1 MDLKQIISVLEKEV
15 KQKNG
20 SKETK
25 DVFDTFLDNAKSIA
39 QNIEQQSKKAET
51 NEKQES
57 TQRPATLGDVAE
69 HFNTTVEDVLSKL
82 NEAYTE
88 TEQKD
93 TQEQEQEQEPSN
105 NRSVRSLILDFTND
119 TIRNQARLD
128 EYIREQKGISDDE
141 WLGDKFFVF
150 HELAY
155 KTEVSEFINECHDV
169 WKYWKSKPVD
179 TNRIVDEFVDV
190 VHFANLIV
198 NKISVDGYHISE
210 TDELRPIVYDLWR
223 EAKNNKIAPH
233 VFLHM
238 LDKPNFDTVK
248 STLRPIVHSIRFLY
262 EQYGIGIED
271 VIDAYHKKNK
281 ENYER
286 QQNGY

>member
-1 MDLKQIISVLEKEV
+1 MDLKQIINVLEKEV

-25 DVFDTFLDNAKSIA
+25 DVFDTFLNNAKSIA
-39 QNIEQQSKKAET
+39 QSIEQQTKKAET
-51 NEKQES
+51 HKQQES
-57 TQRPATLGDVAE
+57 TQRPVTLGDVAE

-88 TEQKD
+88 TEQED
-93 TQEQEQEQEPSN
+93 TQAQEQTPSE
-105 NRSVRSLILDFTND
+105 NRSVRSLILDFTHD

-155 KTEVSEFINECHDV
+155 KNEVSEFINECHDV
-169 WKYWKSKPVD
+169 WKYWKSKPVN

-210 TDELRPIVYDLWR
+210 TDELRDIVYSLWR

-233 VFLHM
+233 VFLHT
-238 LDKPNFDTVK
+238 LEKPNFDTVK
-248 STLRPIVHSIRFLY
+248 STLRPIIHGIRFLY

>member
-1 MDLKQIISVLEKEV
+1 MDLKQIINVLEKEV

-25 DVFDTFLDNAKSIA
+25 DVFDTFLNNAKSIA
-39 QNIEQQSKKAET
+39 QSIEQQTKKAET
-51 NEKQES
+51 HKQQES
-57 TQRPATLGDVAE
+57 TQRPVTLGDVAE

-82 NEAYTE
+82 NDAYVG
-88 TEQKD
+88 TEQED
-93 TQEQEQEQEPSN
+93 TQAQEQKPSE
-105 NRSVRSLILDFTND
+105 NRSVRSLILDFTHD

-155 KTEVSEFINECHDV
+155 KNEVSEFINECHDV
-169 WKYWKSKPVD
+169 WKYWKSKPVN

-198 NKISVDGYHISE
+198 NKVSVDGYHISE
-210 TDELRPIVYDLWR
+210 TDELRDIVYSLWR

-233 VFLHM
+233 VFLHT
-238 LDKPNFDTVK
+238 LEKPNFDTVK
-248 STLRPIVHSIRFLY
+248 STLRPIIHGIRFLY

>member
-20 SKETK
+20 SKETN

-39 QNIEQQSKKAET
+39 QSIEQQTKKAET
-51 NEKQES
+51 HKQQES
-57 TQRPATLGDVAE
+57 TQRPVTLGDVAE

-88 TEQKD
+88 TEQEN
-93 TQEQEQEQEPSN
+93 TQEQEQTPSE
-105 NRSVRSLILDFTND
+105 NRSIRSLILDFTND

-128 EYIREQKGISDDE
+128 EYIREQKGISDEE

-155 KTEVSEFINECHDV
+155 KNEVSEFINECHDV

-210 TDELRPIVYDLWR
+210 TDELRDIVYSLWR

-233 VFLHM
+233 VFLHT
-238 LDKPNFDTVK
+238 LEKPNFDTVK
-248 STLRPIVHSIRFLY
+248 STLRPIIHGIRFLY

>member
-51 NEKQES
+51 SEKQES
-57 TQRPATLGDVAE
+57 TQRPVTLGDVAE
-69 HFNTTVEDVLSKL
+69 HFNTTVEDILSKL
-82 NEAYTE
+82 NEVYTE
-88 TEQKD
+88 TEQED
-93 TQEQEQEQEPSN
+93 TQEQEQEPSE
-105 NRSVRSLILDFTND
+105 NRSIRSLILDFTND

-128 EYIREQKGISDDE
+128 EYIREQKGISDEE

-155 KTEVSEFINECHDV
+155 KNEVSEFINECHDV

-233 VFLHM
+233 VFLHT
-238 LDKPNFDTVK
+238 LEKPNFNTVK
-248 STLRPIVHSIRFLY
+248 STLRPIIHGIRFLY

>member
-1 MDLKQIISVLEKEV
+1 MDLKQIINTLEREI

-25 DVFDTFLDNAKSIA
+25 DFAERFLNNAKSIA
-39 QNIEQQSKKAET
+39 QSIEQQSKKAET
-51 NEKQES
+51 SEKEKA
-57 TQRPATLGDVAE
+57 TQRPVTLGDVAE

-82 NEAYTE
+82 NDAYVGI
-88 TEQKD
+88 EQED
-93 TQEQEQEQEPSN
+93 TQEQEQTPSE
-105 NRSVRSLILDFTND
+105 NRSVRSLILDFTKD

-141 WLGDKFFVF
+141 WLDDKFFVF

-155 KTEVSEFINECHDV
+155 KNEVSEFINECHDV
-169 WKYWKSKPVD
+169 WKYWKSKPVN

-198 NKISVDGYHISE
+198 NKLSVDGYHISE
-210 TDELRPIVYDLWR
+210 TDELRDIVYSLWR

-233 VFLHM
+233 VFLHT
-238 LDKPNFDTVK
+238 LEKPNFDTVK
-248 STLRPIVHSIRFLY
+248 STLRPIVHGIHFLY

>member
-20 SKETK
+20 SKETN

-51 NEKQES
+51 SEKQES
-57 TQRPATLGDVAE
+57 TQRPVTLGDVAE
-69 HFNTTVEDVLSKL
+69 HFNTTVEDILSKL
-82 NEAYTE
+82 NEVYTE
-88 TEQKD
+88 TEQED
-93 TQEQEQEQEPSN
+93 TQEQEQEPSE
-105 NRSVRSLILDFTND
+105 NRSIRSLILDFTND

-128 EYIREQKGISDDE
+128 EYIREQKGISDEE

-155 KTEVSEFINECHDV
+155 KNEVSEFINECHDV
-169 WKYWKSKPVD
+169 WKYWKSKPVN

-198 NKISVDGYHISE
+198 NKISVDGYHILE
-210 TDELRPIVYDLWR
+210 TDELRDIVYSLWR

-233 VFLHM
+233 VFLHT
-238 LDKPNFDTVK
+238 LEKPNFDTVK
-248 STLRPIVHSIRFLY
+248 STLRPIVHGIRFLY

>member
-39 QNIEQQSKKAET
+39 RNIEQQSKKAET
-51 NEKQES
+51 SEKQES
-57 TQRPATLGDVAE
+57 TQRPVTLGDVAE

-88 TEQKD
+88 TEQED
-93 TQEQEQEQEPSN
+93 TQEQEEKPSE
-105 NRSVRSLILDFTND
+105 NRSVRRTISDFIND
-119 TIRNQARLD
+119 ALENQARLD
-128 EYIREQKGISDDE
+128 EYIREQHSITDE
-141 WLGDKFFVF
+141 KWVGSRFKIY

-155 KTEVSEFINECHDV
+155 KNEVSEFINECHDV
-169 WKYWKSKPVD
+169 WKYWKIKPVD
-179 TNRIVDEFVDV
+179 KNRIVDEFVDV
-190 VHFANLIV
+190 IHFASLIV
-198 NKISVDGYHISE
+198 NKVSVDGYHISE
-210 TDELRPIVYDLWR
+210 TDELRSVVYDLWQ
-223 EAKNNKIAPH
+223 EAKNNKVAPYT
-233 VFLHM
+233 FLNT
-238 LDKPNFDTVK
+238 LEKPNFDTIE
-248 STLRPIVHSIRFLY
+248 STLRPVIQGIYFLY
-262 EQYGIGIED
+262 TRYGIGIED
-271 VIDAYHKKNK
+271 VIDAYYKKNK

>member
-39 QNIEQQSKKAET
+39 QSFEQQTKKAET
-51 NEKQES
+51 HKQQES
-57 TQRPATLGDVAE
+57 TQRPVTLGDVAE

-82 NEAYTE
+82 NDAYVG
-88 TEQKD
+88 TEQED
-93 TQEQEQEQEPSN
+93 TQAQEQTPSE
-105 NRSVRSLILDFTND
+105 NRSIRSLILDFTHD

-155 KTEVSEFINECHDV
+155 KNEVSEFINECHDV
-169 WKYWKSKPVD
+169 WKYWKSKPVN

-198 NKISVDGYHISE
+198 NKLSVDGYHISE
-210 TDELRPIVYDLWR
+210 TDELRDIVYSLWR

-233 VFLHM
+233 VFLHT
-238 LDKPNFDTVK
+238 LEKPNFDTVK
-248 STLRPIVHSIRFLY
+248 STLRPIVHGIHFLY

>member
-15 KQKNG
+15 KQKSG

-57 TQRPATLGDVAE
+57 TQRPVTLGDVAE

-88 TEQKD
+88 TEQEN
-93 TQEQEQEQEPSN
+93 TQEQEQTPSE
-105 NRSVRSLILDFTND
+105 NRSVRSLILDFTHD

-155 KTEVSEFINECHDV
+155 KNEVSEFINECHDV
-169 WKYWKSKPVD
+169 WKYWKSKPVN

-210 TDELRPIVYDLWR
+210 TDELRDIVYSLWR

-233 VFLHM
+233 VFLHT
-238 LDKPNFDTVK
+238 LEKPNFDTVK
-248 STLRPIVHSIRFLY
+248 STLRPIIHGIRFLY

>member
-1 MDLKQIISVLEKEV
+1 MDLKQIINVLEKEV

-39 QNIEQQSKKAET
+39 QSFEQETKKAET
-51 NEKQES
+51 HKQQES
-57 TQRPATLGDVAE
+57 TQRPVTLGDVAE

-88 TEQKD
+88 TEQEN
-93 TQEQEQEQEPSN
+93 TQEQEQTPSEN
-105 NRSVRSLILDFTND
+105 HSVRSLILDFTHD

-155 KTEVSEFINECHDV
+155 KNEVSEFINECHDV
-169 WKYWKSKPVD
+169 WKYWKSKPVN

-210 TDELRPIVYDLWR
+210 TDELRDIVYSLWR

-233 VFLHM
+233 VFLHT
-238 LDKPNFDTVK
+238 LEKPNFETVK
-248 STLRPIVHSIRFLY
+248 
-262 EQYGIGIED
+262 
-271 VIDAYHKKNK
+271 
-281 ENYER
+281 
-286 QQNGY
+286 

>member
-1 MDLKQIISVLEKEV
+1 MDLKQIINVLEKEV

-39 QNIEQQSKKAET
+39 QSFEQQSKKAET

-57 TQRPATLGDVAE
+57 TQRPVTLGDVAE
-69 HFNTTVEDVLSKL
+69 HFDTTVEDILSKL
-82 NEAYTE
+82 NEVYTE
-88 TEQKD
+88 TEQED
-93 TQEQEQEQEPSN
+93 TQEQEQKLTLSDSLFA
-105 NRSVRSLILDFTND
+105 RSRALDFMRD
-119 TIRNQARLD
+119 AIRNQARLD
-128 EYIREQKGISDDE
+128 EYIREQKGISDEE
-141 WLGDKFFVF
+141 WLGDKFKIF

-155 KTEVSEFINECHDV
+155 KNEVSEFINECHDV

-198 NKISVDGYHISE
+198 NKMSLNGYNISE
-210 TDELRPIVYDLWR
+210 TNKLRDIVLSLWR

-233 VFLHM
+233 VFLHT
-238 LDKPNFDTVK
+238 LEKPNFDTVK
-248 STLRPIVHSIRFLY
+248 STLRPIIHGIRFLY

>member
-1 MDLKQIISVLEKEV
+1 MDLKQIINALEKSAE
-15 KQKNG
+15 QKNG

-25 DVFDTFLDNAKSIA
+25 DVFDTFLNNAKSIA
-39 QNIEQQSKKAET
+39 QSIEQQTKKAET
-51 NEKQES
+51 HKQQES
-57 TQRPATLGDVAE
+57 TQRPVTLGDVAE

-88 TEQKD
+88 TEQED
-93 TQEQEQEQEPSN
+93 TQEQEQTPSE
-105 NRSVRSLILDFTND
+105 NRSVRSLILDFTHD

-155 KTEVSEFINECHDV
+155 KNEVSEFINECHDV
-169 WKYWKSKPVD
+169 WKYWKSKPVN

-198 NKISVDGYHISE
+198 NKLSVDGYHILE
-210 TDELRPIVYDLWR
+210 TDELRDIVYSLWR
-223 EAKNNKIAPH
+223 EVKNNKIAPH
-233 VFLHM
+233 VFLHT
-238 LDKPNFDTVK
+238 LEKPNFDTVK
-248 STLRPIVHSIRFLY
+248 STLRPIVHGIHFLY

>member
-51 NEKQES
+51 SEKQES
-57 TQRPATLGDVAE
+57 TQRPVTLGDVAE

-88 TEQKD
+88 TEQED
-93 TQEQEQEQEPSN
+93 TQEQETPSN

-128 EYIREQKGISDDE
+128 EYIREQKGISDEE

-190 VHFANLIV
+190 IHFANLIV
-198 NKISVDGYHISE
+198 NKISVDGYHILE

-233 VFLHM
+233 VFLHT

-248 STLRPIVHSIRFLY
+248 STLRPIVHGIRFLY

>member
-1 MDLKQIISVLEKEV
+1 MDLKQIINVLEKEV

-39 QNIEQQSKKAET
+39 QSFEQETKKAET
-51 NEKQES
+51 HKQQES
-57 TQRPATLGDVAE
+57 TQRPVTLGDVAE

-88 TEQKD
+88 TEQEN
-93 TQEQEQEQEPSN
+93 TQEQEQTPSEN
-105 NRSVRSLILDFTND
+105 HSVRSLILDFTHD

-155 KTEVSEFINECHDV
+155 KNEVSEFINECHDV
-169 WKYWKSKPVD
+169 WKYWKSKPVN

-210 TDELRPIVYDLWR
+210 TDELRDIVYSLWR

-233 VFLHM
+233 VFLHT
-238 LDKPNFDTVK
+238 LEKPNFDTVK
-248 STLRPIVHSIRFLY
+248 STLRPIIHGIRFLY

>member
-1 MDLKQIISVLEKEV
+1 MDLKQIINVLEKEV

-39 QNIEQQSKKAET
+39 QSFEQQTKKAET
-51 NEKQES
+51 HKQQES
-57 TQRPATLGDVAE
+57 TQRPVTLGDVAE

-88 TEQKD
+88 TEQED
-93 TQEQEQEQEPSN
+93 TQAQEQTPSE
-105 NRSVRSLILDFTND
+105 NRSVRSLILDFTHD

-155 KTEVSEFINECHDV
+155 KNEVSEFINECHDV
-169 WKYWKSKPVD
+169 WKYWKSKPVN

-198 NKISVDGYHISE
+198 NKVSVDGYHILE
-210 TDELRPIVYDLWR
+210 TDELRDIVYSLWR

-233 VFLHM
+233 VFLHT
-238 LDKPNFDTVK
+238 LEKPNFDTVK
-248 STLRPIVHSIRFLY
+248 STLRPIVHGIRFLY

>member
-20 SKETK
+20 SKETN

-39 QNIEQQSKKAET
+39 QSIEQQTKKAET
-51 NEKQES
+51 HKQQES
-57 TQRPATLGDVAE
+57 TQRPVTLGDVAE

-88 TEQKD
+88 TEQEN
-93 TQEQEQEQEPSN
+93 TQEQEQTPSE
-105 NRSVRSLILDFTND
+105 NRSVRSLILDFTHD

-155 KTEVSEFINECHDV
+155 KNEVSEFINECHDV
-169 WKYWKSKPVD
+169 WKYWKSKPVN

-198 NKISVDGYHISE
+198 NKISVDGYHILE
-210 TDELRPIVYDLWR
+210 TDELRDIVYSLWR

-233 VFLHM
+233 VFLHT
-238 LDKPNFDTVK
+238 LEKPNFDTVK
-248 STLRPIVHSIRFLY
+248 STLRPIIHGIRFLY

>member
-39 QNIEQQSKKAET
+39 QSFEQQAKET
-51 NEKQES
+51 ETSEKQES
-57 TQRPATLGDVAE
+57 TQRPVTLGDVAE

-93 TQEQEQEQEPSN
+93 TQEQEQEPSN

-248 STLRPIVHSIRFLY
+248 STLRPIVHSICFLY

>member
-1 MDLKQIISVLEKEV
+1 MDLRQIINALEKEA

-39 QNIEQQSKKAET
+39 QNIEQ
-51 NEKQES
+51 
-57 TQRPATLGDVAE
+57 RPVTLGDVAE

-88 TEQKD
+88 TEQED
-93 TQEQEQEQEPSN
+93 TQEQEEKPSEN
-105 NRSVRSLILDFTND
+105 LFARSRALDFMRD
-119 TIRNQARLD
+119 AIRNQARLD

-155 KTEVSEFINECHDV
+155 KNEVSEFINECHDV

-198 NKISVDGYHISE
+198 NKMSLNGYNISE
-210 TDELRPIVYDLWR
+210 TDKLRDVVLSLWR
-223 EAKNNKIAPH
+223 EAKNNKIEPH
-233 VFLHM
+233 VFLHA
-238 LDKPNFDTVK
+238 LEKPNFDTVK
-248 STLRPIVHSIRFLY
+248 STLRPIIHGIRFLY
-262 EQYGIGIED
+262 EQYGIDIED

>member
-57 TQRPATLGDVAE
+57 TQRPVTLGDVAE

-82 NEAYTE
+82 NESYTE
-88 TEQKD
+88 TEQED
-93 TQEQEQEQEPSN
+93 TQEQETPSN
-105 NRSVRSLILDFTND
+105 NRSVRSLILEFTND
-119 TIRNQARLD
+119 TISHQARLD
-128 EYIREQKGISDDE
+128 EYIREQKGISDEE

-198 NKISVDGYHISE
+198 NKVSVDGYNISE

-233 VFLHM
+233 VFLHT
-238 LDKPNFDTVK
+238 LEKPNFDTVK

>member
-57 TQRPATLGDVAE
+57 TQRPVTLGDVAE

-82 NEAYTE
+82 NESYTE
-88 TEQKD
+88 TEQED
-93 TQEQEQEQEPSN
+93 TQEQETPSN
-105 NRSVRSLILDFTND
+105 NRSVRSLILEFTND
-119 TIRNQARLD
+119 TISHQARLD
-128 EYIREQKGISDDE
+128 EYIREQKGISDEE

-198 NKISVDGYHISE
+198 NKVSVDGYHISE

-233 VFLHM
+233 VFLHT
-238 LDKPNFDTVK
+238 LEKPNFDTVK

>member
-15 KQKNG
+15 NQKNG

-88 TEQKD
+88 TEQED
-93 TQEQEQEQEPSN
+93 TQEQETPSN
-105 NRSVRSLILDFTND
+105 NLFARSRALDFMRIA
-119 TIRNQARLD
+119 IRNQARLD
-128 EYIREQKGISDDE
+128 EYIREQKGISDEE
-141 WLGDKFFVF
+141 WLGDKFKIF

-155 KTEVSEFINECHDV
+155 KNEVSEFINECHDV

-190 VHFANLIV
+190 VHFANLII
-198 NKISVDGYHISE
+198 NKMSLNGYNISE
-210 TDELRPIVYDLWR
+210 TDILRDVVLSLWR
-223 EAKNNKIAPH
+223 EAKNNKIEPH
-233 VFLHM
+233 VFLHT
-238 LDKPNFDTVK
+238 LEKPNFDTVK
-248 STLRPIVHSIRFLY
+248 STLRPIIHGIRFLY

>member
-93 TQEQEQEQEPSN
+93 TQEQEQEPSN

-141 WLGDKFFVF
+141 WLGDRFFVF

>member
-57 TQRPATLGDVAE
+57 TQRPVTLGDVAE

-82 NEAYTE
+82 NESYTE
-88 TEQKD
+88 TEQED
-93 TQEQEQEQEPSN
+93 TQEQETPSN
-105 NRSVRSLILDFTND
+105 NRSVRSLILEFTND
-119 TIRNQARLD
+119 TISHQARLD
-128 EYIREQKGISDDE
+128 EYIREQKGISDEE

-198 NKISVDGYHISE
+198 NKVSVDGYHISE

-223 EAKNNKIAPH
+223 EERITKSH
-233 VFLHM
+233 HM
-238 LDKPNFDTVK
+238 FSYT
-248 STLRPIVHSIRFLY
+248 H
-262 EQYGIGIED
+262 
-271 VIDAYHKKNK
+271 
-281 ENYER
+281 
-286 QQNGY
+286 

>member
-51 NEKQES
+51 SEKQES
-57 TQRPATLGDVAE
+57 TQRPVTLGDVAE
-69 HFNTTVEDVLSKL
+69 HFNTTVEDILSKL
-82 NEAYTE
+82 NEVYTE
-88 TEQKD
+88 TEQED
-93 TQEQEQEQEPSN
+93 TQEQEQEPSE
-105 NRSVRSLILDFTND
+105 NRSIRSLILDFTND

-128 EYIREQKGISDDE
+128 EYIREQKGISDEE

-155 KTEVSEFINECHDV
+155 KNEVSEFINECHDV

-210 TDELRPIVYDLWR
+210 TDELRDIVYSLWR

-233 VFLHM
+233 VFLHT
-238 LDKPNFDTVK
+238 LEKPNFDTVK
-248 STLRPIVHSIRFLY
+248 STLRPIIHGIRFLY

>member
-15 KQKNG
+15 NQKNG

-25 DVFDTFLDNAKSIA
+25 DVFGTFLDNAKSIA

-51 NEKQES
+51 SEKQES

-88 TEQKD
+88 TEQED
-93 TQEQEQEQEPSN
+93 TQEQEQETPSN

-119 TIRNQARLD
+119 TIRHQARLD
-128 EYIREQKGISDDE
+128 EYIREQKGISDEE

-223 EAKNNKIAPH
+223 EAKNNKIAPR

-248 STLRPIVHSIRFLY
+248 STLRPIIHGIRFLY

>member
-51 NEKQES
+51 SEKQES
-57 TQRPATLGDVAE
+57 TQRPVTLGDVAE

-88 TEQKD
+88 TEQED

-128 EYIREQKGISDDE
+128 EYIREQKGISDEE

-223 EAKNNKIAPH
+223 EAKNNKIAPR

-248 STLRPIVHSIRFLY
+248 STLRPIIHGIRFLY